1 LPRRRR
7 TGKIKKNH
15 HGEIQVQYL
24 RTLSSVA
31 ALFASVAFASPASAQ
46 DWPNRTITVIVP
58 LGAGSASDI
67 ISRVVMEQVGRQVGQ
82 TVIVENR
89 PGAGGTIGANM
100 VAKAAPDGY
109 TVLVYGAFTSAPA
122 LYSKLPYDTL
132 NDFVPVTSLGQ
143 QPLVIV
149 SSPAKGYKTLGDL
162 IAAAKANP
170 TALNYSSAGIG
181 SSSHFGAERLRAS
194 AAFEAQHI
202 PFKGAAEAV
211 TDVIAGRSD
220 FSVQLTATTLPQI
233 QQGAL
238 VALAV
243 SAHKR
248 VAQLPNVPT
257 TIEAGLPADSVYPF
271 FSGVYLPAKTPP
283 DIVERLHGEIARAL
297 STPAVLERLAT
308 LGVEPM
314 PFSQAQFAAFA
325 RDDVA
330 ANIALVK
337 AAKIPTQ

>member
-1 LPRRRR
+1 L
-7 TGKIKKNH
+7 T
-15 HGEIQVQYL
+15 
-24 RTLSSVA
+24 VA
-31 ALFASVAFASPASAQ
+31 LLGASAAFANPASAQ
-46 DWPNRTITVIVP
+46 DWPNRNITVVVP

-67 ISRVVMEQVGRQVGQ
+67 ISRVVMEQVGKQVGQ
-82 TVIVENR
+82 TIIVENR

-100 VAKAAPDGY
+100 VAKSAPDGY
-109 TVLVYGAFTSAPA
+109 TVLVYGAFSSAPA
-122 LYSKLPYDTL
+122 LYSKMPYDAL

-149 SSPAKGYKTLGDL
+149 SSPTKSYKTLGDL

-170 TALNYSSAGIG
+170 GGLNYSSAGIG

-194 AAFEAQHI
+194 AGFDAQHI
-202 PFKGAAEAV
+202 PYKGAAEAV

-233 QQGAL
+233 QQGTL
-238 VALAV
+238 TALAV

-248 VAQLPNVPT
+248 VALLPNVPT

-271 FSGVYLPAKTPP
+271 FSGVYLPAKTPH
-283 DIVERLHGEIARAL
+283 DIVERLHGEIAKAL
-297 STPAVLERLAT
+297 AAPAVLARLAT

-314 PFSQAQFAAFA
+314 PFSQAQFAAFI
-325 RDDVA
+325 RDDIA

>member
-1 LPRRRR
+1 
-7 TGKIKKNH
+7 
-15 HGEIQVQYL
+15 
-24 RTLSSVA
+24 
-31 ALFASVAFASPASAQ
+31 
-46 DWPNRTITVIVP
+46 
-58 LGAGSASDI
+58 
-67 ISRVVMEQVGRQVGQ
+67 
-82 TVIVENR
+82 
-89 PGAGGTIGANM
+89 
-100 VAKAAPDGY
+100 
-109 TVLVYGAFTSAPA
+109 VLVYGAFTSAPA
-122 LYSKLPYDTL
+122 LYSKLPYDAL
-132 NDFVPVTSLGQ
+132 NDFVPVISLGQ

-149 SSPAKGYKTLGDL
+149 SSPAKGYKTIGDL
-162 IAAAKANP
+162 IAAAKADP
-170 TALNYSSAGIG
+170 GALNYSSAGIG

-194 AAFEAQHI
+194 AGFEAQHI

-233 QQGAL
+233 LQGTL

-243 SAHKR
+243 SAHRR
-248 VAQLPNVPT
+248 VAQLPNVPN

-283 DIVERLHGEIARAL
+283 DIAERLHAEIAKAL
-297 STPAVLERLAT
+297 SAPTVLERLAT

-314 PFSQAQFAAFA
+314 PFSQAQFAAFV

-330 ANIALVK
+330 ANMALVK